1 MVAVEPLKCRESI
14 FMPQKSVLCVPHIT
28 LCVFVCGR
36 YVEDDLVDFCI
47 KHGIVVQAASP
58 MGQYRFDRVSL
69 SLV

>member
-1 MVAVEPLKCRESI
+1 MYVCARVH
-14 FMPQKSVLCVPHIT
+14 VCVYGCVRMC